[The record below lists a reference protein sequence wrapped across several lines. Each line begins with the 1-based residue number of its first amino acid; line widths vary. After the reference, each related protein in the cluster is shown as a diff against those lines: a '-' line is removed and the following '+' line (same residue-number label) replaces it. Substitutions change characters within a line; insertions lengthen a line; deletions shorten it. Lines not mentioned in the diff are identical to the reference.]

1 MRKLIRRLDEAVPF
15 PEPIYEFG
23 ARRAEG
29 QGDRD
34 IRPMFAGRQY
44 VGCDFQDGPGV
55 DRVLDL
61 HALDLPEGSV
71 GTAIALDTFEHVQQ
85 FWIGAEEIRRVLRP
99 GGLTILSSVMYF
111 PIDAHPGDYWRFTP
125 EGFRELGRPFDK
137 VLVEWAGLRDFPHTV
152 VLVGARG
159 ELPAAT
165 EARLSEAL
173 ADWRRHD
180 AQSWKERVSLFLPPI
195 LLNPLYRWHSER
207 AARKE
212 RGSREGASDPGDP
225 R

>member
-1 MRKLIRRLDEAVPF
+1 MRRPLAELI
-15 PEPIYEFG
+15 
-23 ARRAEG
+23 
-29 QGDRD
+29 
-34 IRPMFAGRQY
+34 
-44 VGCDFQDGPGV
+44 
-55 DRVLDL
+55 LDL
-61 HALDLPEGSV
+61 HALDLPEASV
-71 GTAIALDTFEHVQQ
+71 GTAIALDTFEHVER
-85 FWIGAEEIRRVLRP
+85 FWIAAEEIRRALRP
-99 GGLTILSSVMYF
+99 GGLAVLSSVMYF
-111 PIDAHPGDYWRFTP
+111 PIHAHPADYWRFTP
-125 EGFRELGRPFDK
+125 EGFRALGRPFDK

-207 AARKE
+207 AARRE
-212 RGSREGASDPGDP
+212 RGTREGP
-225 R
+225 RDAGESG